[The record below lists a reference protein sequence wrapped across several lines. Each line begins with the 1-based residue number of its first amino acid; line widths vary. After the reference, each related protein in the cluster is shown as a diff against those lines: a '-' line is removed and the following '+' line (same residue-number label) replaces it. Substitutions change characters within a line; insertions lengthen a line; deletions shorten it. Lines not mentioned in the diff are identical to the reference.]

1 MRSIKILGL
10 ALLMA
15 FVGACG
21 GHKSLVGQ
29 AFDFVCADTVFK
41 NPYID
46 KDTLIS
52 NYRYIHGGFDDGTKF
67 SFYFPSKKNYAGH
80 FFQYI
85 TPFPD
90 SETAAQVYKYEAS
103 PISFSIENGAY
114 FVETNEGGA
123 IDFADPG
130 TNRDASIGAY
140 RANAACAEFSRH
152 VAKLLYNC
160 ERPYGYCFGGSG
172 GAYRTMGSI
181 ESTEGIWD
189 GGVPF
194 VSASPNAIPMVFSVR
209 MNALRVLK
217 DKLPGIID
225 AMDAGGRG
233 DPYEGL
239 DEYEAEVLKEATSMG
254 FPLKSWYG
262 YKYMDIHGFKVLYV
276 SIVAMDDS
284 YFHYDFWTKP
294 GYEGHDHPEYFAKD
308 RVQTEAVITR
318 LIGQDEAEK
327 LGLVSALSEE
337 ERGTADR
344 AWESLGAGIKDKP
357 VAYEVDRD
365 IQDIGMGG
373 DLDILSGDAA
383 GYKITLGGTN
393 GKYLVLGAVNVP
405 EVLAKIKV
413 GDKVKVD
420 NSDFLAVM
428 YYYRHQVPGP
438 DYHVWDQFRDDDG
451 NPIYPQRPILIAPLI
466 AMGAAGCIP
475 DGNIKSKMILCNSL
489 WDRESYAWQ
498 ADWYR
503 NRIISHLGNEDNFRL
518 WYTDRALH
526 GDVYDDDP
534 SQTVSYLPTV
544 FQALLDL
551 SDWVE
556 KGIEPSKT
564 TDYKVV
570 DGQVYLGEDG
580 VNRGG
585 IQPVPAATVNGA
597 KAVEV
602 APGEKVTA
610 HVVVDVPKGCGKVV
624 KAEWCLDGSGNYTLP
639 VRITPAAHVEFDTE
653 LSYDELGTHFASV
666 RVTSERKGDAKRV
679 HTSSQN
685 IDRVRI
691 IVK

>member
-1 MRSIKILGL
+1 MLP
-10 ALLMA
+10 A
-15 FVGACG
+15 
-21 GHKSLVGQ
+21 
-29 AFDFVCADTVFK
+29 
-41 NPYID
+41 
-46 KDTLIS
+46 
-52 NYRYIHGGFDDGTKF
+52 
-67 SFYFPSKKNYAGH
+67 PSSH
-80 FFQYI
+80 DMSQ
-85 TPFPD
+85 
-90 SETAAQVYKYEAS
+90 
-103 PISFSIENGAY
+103 
-114 FVETNEGGA
+114 
-123 IDFADPG
+123 
-130 TNRDASIGAY
+130 
-140 RANAACAEFSRH
+140 
-152 VAKLLYNC
+152 KLLYNC

-225 AMDAGGRG
+225 AMDAGGSG

-393 GKYLVLGAVNVP
+393 GKYLGA
-405 EVLAKIKV
+405 
-413 GDKVKVD
+413 
-420 NSDFLAVM
+420 
-428 YYYRHQVPGP
+428 R
-438 DYHVWDQFRDDDG
+438 R
-451 NPIYPQRPILIAPLI
+451 
-466 AMGAAGCIP
+466 
-475 DGNIKSKMILCNSL
+475 
-489 WDRESYAWQ
+489 RECARSSRENQ
-498 ADWYR
+498 GGR
-503 NRIISHLGNEDNFRL
+503 
-518 WYTDRALH
+518 
-526 GDVYDDDP
+526 
-534 SQTVSYLPTV
+534 Q
-544 FQALLDL
+544 
-551 SDWVE
+551 
-556 KGIEPSKT
+556 
-564 TDYKVV
+564 
-570 DGQVYLGEDG
+570 GQG
-580 VNRGG
+580 R
-585 IQPVPAATVNGA
+585 
-597 KAVEV
+597 
-602 APGEKVTA
+602 
-610 HVVVDVPKGCGKVV
+610 
-624 KAEWCLDGSGNYTLP
+624 
-639 VRITPAAHVEFDTE
+639 
-653 LSYDELGTHFASV
+653 
-666 RVTSERKGDAKRV
+666 
-679 HTSSQN
+679 
-685 IDRVRI
+685 
-691 IVK
+691 